1 MSKKI
6 IKLSDAEVR
15 TLVER
20 VYRVSTKKKQVN
32 ESPFIGK
39 PTYSDVADMEEDEN
53 EAMMRDYWAENCSML
68 CDEIGTDDPSEIA
81 DRMSA
86 ELDVPYEVAYSF
98 VKNQLRDE
106 GSPCLQ

>member
-1 MSKKI
+1 
-6 IKLSDAEVR
+6 
-15 TLVER
+15 
-20 VYRVSTKKKQVN
+20 
-32 ESPFIGK
+32 
-39 PTYSDVADMEEDEN
+39 MEEDEN
-53 EAMMRDYWAENCSML
+53 EALMRDYWAENCSML

-86 ELDVPYEVAYSF
+86 ELDVPYVVAYSF